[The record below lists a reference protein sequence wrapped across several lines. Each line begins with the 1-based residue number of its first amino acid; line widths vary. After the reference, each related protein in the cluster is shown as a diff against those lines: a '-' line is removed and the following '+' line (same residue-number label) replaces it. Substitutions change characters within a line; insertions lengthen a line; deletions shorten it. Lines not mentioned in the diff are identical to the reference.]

1 MKTKSTQKMN
11 NYLIDHEIQK
21 RYYQIKNKATIRI
34 KQIRVKV
41 KIVNKKIM
49 FTKFKQINYINKKM
63 EIYLKK
69 VMKSIMSHQIQVAP
83 LKAKARVQNQV
94 QAAIKYFLRKSR
106 DTESDLQTPQK
117 NFRIFPDRMA
127 GLLITLLK
135 KKRKLIK
142 MKIKVRNQKKNP
154 IRILS

>member
-1 MKTKSTQKMN
+1 
-11 NYLIDHEIQK
+11 
-21 RYYQIKNKATIRI
+21 
-34 KQIRVKV
+34 
-41 KIVNKKIM
+41 
-49 FTKFKQINYINKKM
+49 
-63 EIYLKK
+63 
-69 VMKSIMSHQIQVAP
+69 MSHQIQVAP
-83 LKAKARVQNQV
+83 LKAKVRVQNQV

-135 KKRKLIK
+135 KKRNLIK

-154 IRILS
+154 LRILS

>member
-1 MKTKSTQKMN
+1 MKTKSAQKMD

-41 KIVNKKIM
+41 KIFNKKIM

-69 VMKSIMSHQIQVAP
+69 VMKSIMSHQIQVAH
-83 LKAKARVQNQV
+83 LKAKAQVQNQV
-94 QAAIKYFLRKSR
+94 QAVIKYFLRKSR
-106 DTESDLQTPQK
+106 DTEPDLQTPQK
-117 NFRIFPDRMA
+117 NFLISQDRMA

-135 KKRKLIK
+135 KKRNLIK

-154 IRILS
+154 IRILN

>member
-1 MKTKSTQKMN
+1 
-11 NYLIDHEIQK
+11 
-21 RYYQIKNKATIRI
+21 
-34 KQIRVKV
+34 
-41 KIVNKKIM
+41 M

-69 VMKSIMSHQIQVAP
+69 AMKSIMSHQIQVAP
-83 LKAKARVQNQV
+83 LKAKVRVQNQV

-117 NFRIFPDRMA
+117 SFRIFPDRMA

-142 MKIKVRNQKKNP
+142 KKIKVRNQKKNP

>member
-1 MKTKSTQKMN
+1 
-11 NYLIDHEIQK
+11 
-21 RYYQIKNKATIRI
+21 
-34 KQIRVKV
+34 
-41 KIVNKKIM
+41 
-49 FTKFKQINYINKKM
+49 M

-83 LKAKARVQNQV
+83 LKAKVRAQNQV

-117 NFRIFPDRMA
+117 SFRIFPDRMA

-135 KKRKLIK
+135 KKRNLIK
-142 MKIKVRNQKKNP
+142 MKIKVRNQKTNP
-154 IRILS
+154 LRIPSSRNKTLILKLQKTWKLLFFLKRLIIIQIWFIKI